1 MDLTEFEDW
10 LGKNNLRGYW
20 QRARETAR
28 TQVRSKVPGPRVP
41 IKPHL
46 WEWSTT
52 SEALRQAGELIG
64 AEDSFRRSLS
74 YSHPDRP
81 AGTGVCSTFSTGTH
95 IVKPGEHELAHRHAF
110 GAMRFI
116 IDGDG
121 TTYTNV
127 NGEAFPMESGD
138 LITTPSQTW
147 HDHLNQGEK
156 PVIWLDI
163 LDTHTVSFIGLME
176 GEILFDA
183 QGKYVQDVEHS
194 DGAPTT
200 WGPSIRPD
208 WIQHGAQ
215 PPAIRYSWRE
225 TERLLDLL
233 AGREGDPF
241 DGISIRYLDPI
252 TGGPTLPTVSCEM
265 LMLKPGGTT
274 QSHRHSST
282 VFYHVFEGTGSTVMN
297 GDTFE
302 WKTGDGFVV
311 PAWCTH
317 HHQNATRENVYL
329 FTTSDRPIVE
339 ALGLYREEA
348 V

>member
-183 QGKYVQDVEHS
+183 EGKYVQDVEHS

-233 AGREGDPF
+233 ASREGDPF

-265 LMLKPGGTT
+265 HMLKPGGTT

-317 HHQNATRENVYL
+317 HHQNATQDNVYL

>member
-10 LGKNNLRGYW
+10 LGKHNLRGYW

-64 AEDSFRRSLS
+64 TEDSFRRSLS

-208 WIQHGAQ
+208 WIQHGVQ

-225 TERLLDLL
+225 TERLLDRL
-233 AGREGDPF
+233 ASRDGDPF